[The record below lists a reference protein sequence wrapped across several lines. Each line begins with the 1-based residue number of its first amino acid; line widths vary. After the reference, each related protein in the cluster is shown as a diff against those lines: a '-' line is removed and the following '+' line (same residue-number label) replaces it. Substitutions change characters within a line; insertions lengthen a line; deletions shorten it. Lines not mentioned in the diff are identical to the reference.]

1 MGNQSSA
8 PALDYTGNAPRV
20 GNPTV
25 CPPPPSSFTDADLMR
40 PFSGGVG
47 SDSLTPDSSSGR
59 VSVAAVQAHVSALT
73 ASGVLKPRPTQ
84 QVGRDKETNMMKL
97 VTDDSE
103 VYNRLRTEYCYYEQR
118 YKYAFKRFLT
128 LATSRDAADNRAA
141 ETALRNTKLLNIRLN
156 SVLEVMNYLAA
167 DRVPTVNANKTD
179 INRTNAEINEKLTRL
194 RANYDMLQ
202 KENAVI
208 ATQREMVRFT
218 EEKNNYTANQIA
230 AWAAANVVAIGVIF
244 YVYRN

>member
-1 MGNQSSA
+1 MK
-8 PALDYTGNAPRV
+8 
-20 GNPTV
+20 
-25 CPPPPSSFTDADLMR
+25 
-40 PFSGGVG
+40 PFNGGVS
-47 SDSLTPDSSSGR
+47 SDTLVPDATTGR
-59 VSVAAVQAHVSALT
+59 VTVSALQAHVSALT
-73 ASGVLKPRPTQ
+73 AAGVLKPRPTQ
-84 QVGRDKETNMMKL
+84 TVGRDKETDMMKL
-97 VTDDSE
+97 VTNDSE

-128 LATSRDAADNRAA
+128 LATSRDVADNRAA
-141 ETALRNTKLLNIRLN
+141 ETQLRNTKLLNIRLN

-167 DRVPTVNANKTD
+167 ARVPTVDSNKTD

-194 RANYDMLQ
+194 RTNYDMLQ

-208 ATQREMVRFT
+208 LTQKEMVRYT

>member
-1 MGNQSSA
+1 
-8 PALDYTGNAPRV
+8 
-20 GNPTV
+20 
-25 CPPPPSSFTDADLMR
+25 
-40 PFSGGVG
+40 
-47 SDSLTPDSSSGR
+47 
-59 VSVAAVQAHVSALT
+59 VSALT
-73 ASGVLKPRPTQ
+73 AAGVLKPRPTQ
-84 QVGRDKETNMMKL
+84 QVGRDKETDMTKL
-97 VTDDSE
+97 VADDSGI
-103 VYNRLRTEYCYYEQR
+103 YNRLRTEYCYYEQR
-118 YKYAFKRFLT
+118 YKFAFKRFLT

-156 SVLEVMNYLAA
+156 GVLEVMNYLAA
-167 DRVPTVNANKTD
+167 DRVPAVNANKTD
-179 INRTNAEINEKLTRL
+179 INRTNGEINEKLTRV